1 MMTTL
6 PMTTYIADSSIWI
19 DHLRRRESA
28 LVDLLDGH
36 EIAHTEPV
44 ATEVLAG
51 ARDDEQFDRIQ
62 RMLLGTPLVRFDSAS
77 DFTAMTE
84 LRRTALRMKL
94 RVGLIDCMILAV
106 SSRSQTPLVTLDR
119 AQSELAA
126 HLRIEARLLTTD

>member
-6 PMTTYIADSSIWI
+6 PVTTYLADSSIWI
-19 DHLRRRESA
+19 DHLRRRES
-28 LVDLLDGH
+28 LLLGLLDEH
-36 EIAHTEPV
+36 EIAHSEPV

-51 ARDDEQFDRIQ
+51 ARDDQQFDRIQ

-77 DFTAMTE
+77 DFIATTE

-94 RVGLIDCMILAV
+94 RLGLIDCMILAV
-106 SSRSQTPLVTLDR
+106 SWRSRTPLVTLDR